1 MRLNEIE
8 QGTADEQRVK
18 RLQDTAKA
26 ARDKA
31 TQLGKQASLSSDQL
45 KMQKSRERLSQAR
58 RPSTQMI
65 KPQA

>member
-1 MRLNEIE
+1 MRLIEIE

-18 RLQDTAKA
+18 RLRDTAKT
-26 ARDKA
+26 ARDRA
-31 TQLGKQASLSSDQL
+31 TQLGKQARVSADQL